1 MSKVRSHFIAFALVA
16 GCSSS
21 PSPTGGNDTTLGGS
35 AATGATTTLPTGG
48 KTSQINSNAGGTLL
62 TSGGAASVSGGA
74 NAGGMSSI
82 AGNSNSSSGGKS
94 VTSASGG
101 TLFGTGG
108 MTQSSGITGG
118 TTQKVGTGGTRAVV
132 TSTGG
137 TGSGTGGSSA
147 GGSSSPPGDEYFVA
161 TTGNDTNPGTKD
173 KPFLTIAAAQVAVR
187 ANADR
192 GKVPIYVTVQSGTYY
207 VGKTIV
213 FTSADSGT
221 QTAPVT
227 YRGGGTAALSGGV
240 SLGNLTWSAYKNGIM
255 QAAVPASTFANYS
268 FDDGKAAPNVNTS
281 APGVKDTTYGFSSA
295 LFLNGQRQHMARY
308 PNYKDATQ
316 AYGGNASNANS
327 RPGSWAHAPTSAQ
340 PAYLHGVHGQLW
352 GSEDYVV
359 TSKTQQNGPLCNG
372 RPQGLNGTQ
381 FIENGFDELDAAG
394 EWYYDRSGVAGTANT
409 LYFYPPS
416 GVDLT
421 KAGSYTLEMAAIER
435 IFEFAGGCG
444 TGAARTLS
452 DGSVGMPSYS
462 TTSTCAPTPPV
473 QWVTLDGFH
482 YIDTLRTFP
491 SCNEQILRSDWRIY
505 RGGSIFV
512 TGGQHVTLSN
522 SFFDQVGS
530 AGVFVNGYNDSVAI
544 TGNLFVGTGSSAILF
559 MGSNKAVRNPVFGY
573 GAGVAV
579 NQLDMTPGPQ
589 TNDYPSNCS
598 ATENLIHDIGD
609 PELQVAG
616 VGIDMAANITVSH
629 NSIYNMPRAGINVGD
644 GCWGGHMISYN
655 DVFATVLFTG
665 DHGAYNSWGRDRF
678 WDPSVSTIES
688 RVGNPPSNLPLLDVM
703 NPITLTHNR
712 WRCDQGWDI
721 DLDDGSTNY
730 KITNNVF
737 LSGGV
742 KWREGYFRDGENNV
756 LVQQRTTPCA
766 PNAAVEDVSG
776 CLSIHVWP
784 KGSSDVF
791 IHNIFWGLAPD
802 IPNGYGKEIDYNLFQ
817 SASQLATAQ
826 GTYHTDAHS
835 ASGNPNYI
843 DPTNGNFQL
852 GANSPA
858 SALGIVSLPAPSTEQ
873 YGVTVPQLR
882 AQAATPPF
890 GNVGLK
896 PANPDAGVRD
906 CTTQSTWRG
915 ATLENLCA
923 GQLSVVGL
931 GYAQGVYVVTV
942 PAASQ
947 AATDGLNAHD
957 VILQFGGQ
965 SVASVDDLNRLY
977 AATGAGQ
984 KVSVGVYR
992 NQQDTSVTI
1001 TR

>member
-1 MSKVRSHFIAFALVA
+1 MSAQGDIYV
-16 GCSSS
+16 
-21 PSPTGGNDTTLGGS
+21 SPTGDDS
-35 AATGATTTLPTGG
+35 
-48 KTSQINSNAGGTLL
+48 
-62 TSGGAASVSGGA
+62 
-74 NAGGMSSI
+74 
-82 AGNSNSSSGGKS
+82 
-94 VTSASGG
+94 
-101 TLFGTGG
+101 
-108 MTQSSGITGG
+108 
-118 TTQKVGTGGTRAVV
+118 
-132 TSTGG
+132 
-137 TGSGTGGSSA
+137 
-147 GGSSSPPGDEYFVA
+147 
-161 TTGNDTNPGTKD
+161 NPGTKD
-173 KPFLTIAAAQVAVR
+173 KPLKTILAAQAAVRVHPNFRKAPLAVAVL
-187 ANADR
+187 
-192 GKVPIYVTVQSGTYY
+192 PGTYY

-221 QTAPVT
+221 QAAPVT
-227 YRGGGTAALSGGV
+227 YRGGGTAMLSGGV
-240 SLGNLTWSAYKNGIM
+240 SLGNLTWTAYKNGIM
-255 QAAVPASTFANYS
+255 QAALPASTFANYS
-268 FDDGKAAPNVNTS
+268 FDDGKAAPGVS
-281 APGVKDTTYGFSSA
+281 KSDPGSSDTTYGFSSA

-308 PNYKDATQ
+308 PNYKDPSQ

-327 RPGSWAHAPTSAQ
+327 RPSSWAHPPTSSQ

-359 TSKTQQNGPLCNG
+359 TSKSQQNGPLCNG

-394 EWYYDRSGVAGTANT
+394 EWYYDRTGVAGTAGT
-409 LYFYPPS
+409 LYVYPPD

-421 KAGSYTLEMAAIER
+421 KAGSYTLEMAALER

-444 TGAARTLS
+444 SGATRTLP
-452 DGSVGMPSYS
+452 DGGVGFPSYP
-462 TTSTCAPTPPV
+462 TTSACASTPPV
-473 QWVTLDGFH
+473 EWVTLDGFH
-482 YIDTLRTFP
+482 YTDTLRTFP

-512 TGGQHVTLSN
+512 TGGEHVTISN
-522 SFFDQVGS
+522 SYFDQVGG
-530 AGVFVNGYNDSVAI
+530 AGVFVNGYNDSVSI
-544 TGNLFVGTGSSAILF
+544 TGNLFIGTGSSAILF

-573 GAGVAV
+573 GGGVAV

-678 WDPSVSTIES
+678 WDTSTGALES
-688 RVGNPPSNLPLLDVM
+688 RVGNPPNSLPTLDVV

-712 WRCDQGWDI
+712 WRCDQGWDV

-730 KITNNVF
+730 VITNNVF
-737 LSGGV
+737 LSGGL
-742 KWREGYFRDGENNV
+742 KWREGYYRDGENNV
-756 LVQQRTTPCA
+756 LVQQNTKACA
-766 PNAAVEDVSG
+766 PNAAVSDVSG

-802 IPNGYGKEIDYNLFQ
+802 SPDAYGKEIDYNLFQ
-817 SASQLATAQ
+817 SASQLSTAQ

-835 ASGNPNYI
+835 ASGNPNFI
-843 DPTNGNFQL
+843 DPANGNFQL
-852 GANSPA
+852 GTSSPA
-858 SALGIVSLPAPSTEQ
+858 TALGIVSLPAPTTEQ
-873 YGVTVPQLR
+873 YGVTLPQLR

-896 PANPDAGVRD
+896 PVNTDGGTRD
-906 CTTQSTWRG
+906 CTTQTTWRG
-915 ATLENLCA
+915 ATIENLCA
-923 GQLSVVGL
+923 GELSIVGL
-931 GYAQGVYVVTV
+931 GYPVGVFVVTV
-942 PAASQ
+942 PAGGQ
-947 AATDGLNAHD
+947 AATDGLQALD

-965 SVASVDDLNRLY
+965 SVASLDDLTRLY
-977 AATGAGQ
+977 NASTAGQ
-984 KVSVGVYR
+984 KVTLSIHR
-992 NQQDTSVTI
+992 NQQDSTLTI